1 MLLFLYVFLRD
12 VANKNKTTF
21 PKNRLLL
28 DIGTF
33 PYVFAESHMQLAG
46 EFV

>member
-28 DIGTF
+28 DIF
-33 PYVFAESHMQLAG
+33 VESHMQLAA